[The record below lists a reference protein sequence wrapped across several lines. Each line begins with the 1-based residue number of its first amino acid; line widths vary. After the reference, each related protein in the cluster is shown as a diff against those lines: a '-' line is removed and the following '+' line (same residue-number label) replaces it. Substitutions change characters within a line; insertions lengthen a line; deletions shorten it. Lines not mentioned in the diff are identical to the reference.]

1 MKTFT
6 TDHLSDVRE
15 TALVT
20 ANGFDRNAFI
30 KGRYAPSV
38 SMPFGW
44 LRDNVGTA
52 ADFKEYVPAWRHG
65 HDDELGNVPP
75 RYLTDHAIE
84 TAREVDAER
93 CLFHYAQ
100 PHTPYMSRAAHTGD
114 QLTQVETKPWSALR
128 RGNLSRAEAWDMY
141 LKNLRY
147 MLDDVELLLENLD
160 AERVIISSDHG
171 EVFGEGRIHG
181 HPTGVPLPVVKKV
194 PWAVTTATDAETH
207 TPKSEDEDTIAVENH
222 LEALG
227 YR

>member
-1 MKTFT
+1 VKTFT

-44 LRDNVGTA
+44 PRDNVVTA

-93 CLFHYAQ
+93 YLFHYAQ

-141 LKNLRY
+141 LKNSRY